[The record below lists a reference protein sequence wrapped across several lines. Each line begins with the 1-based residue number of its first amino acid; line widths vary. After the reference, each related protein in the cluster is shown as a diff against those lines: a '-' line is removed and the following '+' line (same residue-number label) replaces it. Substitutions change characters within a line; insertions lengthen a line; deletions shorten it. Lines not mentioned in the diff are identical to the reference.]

1 MINDNHSIFNLKIVS
16 TFVQNRNR
24 DKVPPNRRYK
34 SIPFR
39 SKKCLE
45 AKRSFAVLIYSTSTF
60 TLFPMFSFNSPL
72 LNFLVLCNFCKEFVT
87 LIFAPISNH
96 QVSEGTSTM
105 LDSKHTNIKVYL
117 SSLTKAYVSCNLPS
131 CTHTNDK
138 SYIFL

>member
-1 MINDNHSIFNLKIVS
+1 MIIIPFSISKLYLRLSKTEIEIRFLLIEGTKA
-16 TFVQNRNR
+16 
-24 DKVPPNRRYK
+24 
-34 SIPFR
+34 IPFR

-45 AKRSFAVLIYSTSTF
+45 AKTSFAVLIYSTSTF

-96 QVSEGTSTM
+96 QVSEGTSTI

-117 SSLTKAYVSCNLPS
+117 SSLTNAYMSCNLPS
-131 CTHTNDK
+131 CAHTNDK